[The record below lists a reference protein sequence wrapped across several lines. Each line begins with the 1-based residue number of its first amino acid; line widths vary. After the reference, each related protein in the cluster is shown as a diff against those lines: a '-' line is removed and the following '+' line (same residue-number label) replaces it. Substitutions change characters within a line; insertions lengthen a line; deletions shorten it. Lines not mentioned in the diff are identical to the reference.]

1 MYFQG
6 IAGLD
11 GNGNQPWG
19 AVITIGEKGPSGA
32 PTNTDRFFIKKP
44 QAETAEFRGRSA
56 LVRRNHPDFEK
67 FNRLDDVRWRQT
79 RRMMSMCLRTLLV
92 RIGCVSSVRVR
103 LHRASHLLD
112 LVSSFVGQTVRVCQ
126 RR

>member
-1 MYFQG
+1 MHFQG

-19 AVITIGEKGPSGA
+19 AVVTIGEKGPSGA

-44 QAETAEFRGRSA
+44 QAETTEFRGRSG

-67 FNRLDDVRWRQT
+67 FNQFDDLRWRQT
-79 RRMMSMCLRTLLV
+79 IRFNIVHAVHLRDEWA
-92 RIGCVSSVRVR
+92 SVEP
-103 LHRASHLLD
+103 
-112 LVSSFVGQTVRVCQ
+112 
-126 RR
+126 